1 MHSQNG
7 SRPIATNDLPP
18 STVMPKTN
26 GDRSDY
32 NNHQVSQHQIRTK
45 DNGAPQGAFQSGT
58 MKDRNLKNPIG
69 QGLTANSRDNQG
81 HVDILPAEAG
91 ATDEAKPSQPTSH
104 FSMSNSAPSDTA
116 ELVMTNRALAIQQD
130 LLTTWVRTVRMAAGT
145 LMVKALLQQILEVC
159 QECTNAEQGSLFLL
173 NEAGAVSECLL
184 ARGAT
189 IREQKRAIV
198 GRILDDGLAAWV
210 TEHRTI
216 GCIKD
221 TVTDERWVV
230 LPNQPYTVRSALCI
244 PLQRGN
250 RILGLVTLTHET
262 PEYFSEEC
270 VQLMEKVSDGIALVL
285 ENAQLYSD
293 HTAPI
298 VEGTQDVILPP
309 AEKPSQ
315 FLARA
320 LYITTAE
327 GKLRYVNRK
336 FATLFGYRRR
346 EIARMESIL
355 DLIPVDYQDQFV
367 QQMQRCIERPDS
379 PVECQISGRHRDGHL
394 LRLVFYAER
403 IHFARQ
409 PGTLGVVYVVPPPS
423 RDSAYQAPEDSD
435 LMSPYSTSDVSHFS
449 GFGSE
454 FMLDTDFGDSIETS
468 EASQ

>member
-1 MHSQNG
+1 MNE
-7 SRPIATNDLPP
+7 RKL
-18 STVMPKTN
+18 
-26 GDRSDY
+26 GDR
-32 NNHQVSQHQIRTK
+32 
-45 DNGAPQGAFQSGT
+45 
-58 MKDRNLKNPIG
+58 IG
-69 QGLTANSRDNQG
+69 KRLTANPRDGQKSLNQTPASKSG
-81 HVDILPAEAG
+81 SQGKQDKAATTEPAAATSATDDPAELA
-91 ATDEAKPSQPTSH
+91 
-104 FSMSNSAPSDTA
+104 
-116 ELVMTNRALAIQQD
+116 MTNRALLIQQD
-130 LLTTWVRTVRMAAGT
+130 LLTTWVRTVRMGAGT

-159 QECTNAEQGSLFLL
+159 QSCTNAEQGSLFLL

-189 IREQKRAIV
+189 IREQKRAII
-198 GRILDDGLAAWV
+198 GRILDDGLAAWT
-210 TEHRTI
+210 TEHRKI
-216 GCIKD
+216 GCIRD
-221 TVTDERWVV
+221 TITDDRWVV

-262 PEYFSEEC
+262 PEYFSPEC
-270 VQLMEKVSDGIALVL
+270 VQLMEKVSDAIALVL
-285 ENAQLYSD
+285 ENAQLYTD

-298 VEGTQDVILPP
+298 NEVPHDIILPP

-367 QQMQRCIERPDS
+367 QQMQRCIDCPDS

-403 IHFARQ
+403 VHFARQ
-409 PGTLGVVYVVPPPS
+409 PGTLGVVYTVPPPS
-423 RDSAYQAPEDSD
+423 QDSAYQAPEDAD
-435 LMSPYSTSDVSHFS
+435 LLPSAYGSSDVSHFS

-454 FMLDTDFGDSIETS
+454 FMIDTDFSDNVDTS
-468 EASQ
+468 GLSQ